1 MWWEVIH
8 VLDALTVD
16 ASGSPSATIDL
27 VDDEEAETF
36 RHDTR
41 GSLRLI
47 EGGA

>member
-1 MWWEVIH
+1 MIH
-8 VLDALTVD
+8 VLDALTVED
-16 ASGSPSATIDL
+16 LQASIQRTIEL
-27 VDDEEAETF
+27 VDDEQAETF